1 MAFIK
6 PLLIRKH
13 LAWMFFLLFFS
24 CAQAEEYVAGRHY
37 EILDSPSV
45 TRDPSKVEVVEVFW
59 FGCNHCYALESY
71 ILPWKKTLPKNVDY
85 WKSHATWNPTLKI
98 HARLFY
104 SAKALGIEDKIVPGA
119 FTAIQREGRFLTGN
133 SELEYF
139 FKGFGVEK
147 EKYLSVSNSFG
158 VNNAVKQADN
168 RMRQWTITGVPTLI
182 VNGKYK
188 ISGTREVGT
197 DRLLDVVD
205 FLIEKERRFLASSY

>member
-1 MAFIK
+1 MVFIK

-37 EILDSPSV
+37 QILDSPSV

-59 FGCNHCYALESY
+59 FGCNHCFALESY
-71 ILPWKKTLPKNVDY
+71 ILPWKKTLPKDVDY

-104 SAKALGIEDKIVPGA
+104 SAKALGIEDQIVPGA

-188 ISGTREVGT
+188 VSGTREVGT

>member
-1 MAFIK
+1 MVFIK

-71 ILPWKKTLPKNVDY
+71 ILPWKKTLPKDVDY

-104 SAKALGIEDKIVPGA
+104 SAKALGIEDQIVPGA

-182 VNGKYK
+182 AV
-188 ISGTREVGT
+188 
-197 DRLLDVVD
+197 
-205 FLIEKERRFLASSY
+205 SYTHLTLPTSDLV

>member
-1 MAFIK
+1 MAFINR
-6 PLLIRKH
+6 PIIRKH
-13 LAWMFFLLFFS
+13 LAWMVFLLFFS

-71 ILPWKKTLPKNVDY
+71 IQPWKKTLPKDVDF

-104 SAKALGIEDKIVPGA
+104 SAKALGIEDKIIPGA

-139 FKGFGVEK
+139 FRGFGVEK

-188 ISGTREVGT
+188 VSGTREVGT

>member
-71 ILPWKKTLPKNVDY
+71 ILPWKKTLPKDVDY

-104 SAKALGIEDKIVPGA
+104 SAKALGIEEKIVPGA
-119 FTAIQREGRFLTGN
+119 FTAIQREGRFLTGS

-188 ISGTREVGT
+188 VSGTREVGT

>member
-24 CAQAEEYVAGRHY
+24 CAQAEEFVAGRHY

-59 FGCNHCYALESY
+59 FGCNHCYALESN
-71 ILPWKKTLPKNVDY
+71 ILPWKKTLPKDVDF

-104 SAKALGIEDKIVPGA
+104 SAKALGIEDKIIPAA
-119 FTAIQREGRFLTGN
+119 FTAIQREGRFLTGS

-139 FKGFGVEK
+139 FRGFGVDK

-158 VNNAVKQADN
+158 VNNAVKQADK
-168 RMRQWTITGVPTLI
+168 RMRQWSITGVPTLI

-188 ISGTREVGT
+188 VSGTREVGT
-197 DRLLDVVD
+197 DKLLDVVD
-205 FLIEKERRFLASSY
+205 FLIEKEKRFLASSY

>member
-59 FGCNHCYALESY
+59 FGCNHCFALESY
-71 ILPWKKTLPKNVDY
+71 ILPWKKTLPKDVDY

-188 ISGTREVGT
+188 VSGTREVGI

>member
-37 EILDSPSV
+37 EILESPSV

-71 ILPWKKTLPKNVDY
+71 ILPWKKTLPKDVDY

-188 ISGTREVGT
+188 VSGTREVGT

>member
-59 FGCNHCYALESY
+59 FGCNHCFALESY
-71 ILPWKKTLPKNVDY
+71 ILPWKKTLPKDVDY
-85 WKSHATWNPTLKI
+85 WKSHATWNLTLKI

-188 ISGTREVGT
+188 VSGTREVGT

>member
-1 MAFIK
+1 
-6 PLLIRKH
+6 
-13 LAWMFFLLFFS
+13 MFFLLFFS

-71 ILPWKKTLPKNVDY
+71 ILPWKKTLPKDVDY

-188 ISGTREVGT
+188 VSGTREVGI

-205 FLIEKERRFLASSY
+205 FLIEKERRFLASSH

>member
-1 MAFIK
+1 
-6 PLLIRKH
+6 
-13 LAWMFFLLFFS
+13 MFFLLFFS

-59 FGCNHCYALESY
+59 FGCNHCFALESY
-71 ILPWKKTLPKNVDY
+71 ILPWKKTLPKDVDY

-188 ISGTREVGT
+188 VSGTREVGT

>member
-24 CAQAEEYVAGRHY
+24 CAQAEEFVAGRHY

-59 FGCNHCYALESY
+59 FGCNHCFALESY
-71 ILPWKKTLPKNVDY
+71 ILPWKKTLPKDVDY

-188 ISGTREVGT
+188 VSGTREVGT

>member
-71 ILPWKKTLPKNVDY
+71 ILPWKKALPKDVDY

-104 SAKALGIEDKIVPGA
+104 SAKALGIEDQIVPGA

-188 ISGTREVGT
+188 VSGTREVGT

>member
-24 CAQAEEYVAGRHY
+24 CAQAEEYAAGRHY

-71 ILPWKKTLPKNVDY
+71 IQPWKKTLPKDVDF

-104 SAKALGIEDKIVPGA
+104 SAKALGIEDKIIPGA

-139 FKGFGVEK
+139 FRGFGVEK

-188 ISGTREVGT
+188 VSGTREVGT

>member
-71 ILPWKKTLPKNVDY
+71 ILPWKKTLPKDVDY

-104 SAKALGIEDKIVPGA
+104 SAKALGIEEKIVPGA

-188 ISGTREVGT
+188 VSGTREVGT

>member
-59 FGCNHCYALESY
+59 FGCNHCFALESY
-71 ILPWKKTLPKNVDY
+71 ILPWKKTLPKDVDY

-104 SAKALGIEDKIVPGA
+104 SAKALGIEEKIVPGA

-168 RMRQWTITGVPTLI
+168 RMRQWSITGVPTLI

-188 ISGTREVGT
+188 VSGTREVGT